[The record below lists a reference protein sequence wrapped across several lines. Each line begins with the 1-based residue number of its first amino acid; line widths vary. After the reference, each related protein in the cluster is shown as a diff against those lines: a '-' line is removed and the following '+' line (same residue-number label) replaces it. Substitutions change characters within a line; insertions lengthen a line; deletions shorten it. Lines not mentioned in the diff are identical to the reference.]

1 MSSTILV
8 KQEIDKQTLSVFIR
22 DLAADVNVNLKH
34 MIEDI
39 ILKKDKQSNVVNM
52 KQKKKPVIKK
62 KDIIIQ
68 QQNEK
73 RAKIFIEKDIQKIR
87 FLFKNLSKDNPF
99 EPIQTLQTKEGI
111 LHYKSQLL
119 QLLWKDKKNNI
130 PFITILYYHLKEQEV
145 EDKTKEILERIKKVF
160 KDDLVKQLM
169 MNDMGDM
176 LEPLCIYD
184 KQSHSFDP

>member
-130 PFITILYYHLKEQEV
+130 DT
-145 EDKTKEILERIKKVF
+145 
-160 KDDLVKQLM
+160 
-169 MNDMGDM
+169 
-176 LEPLCIYD
+176 
-184 KQSHSFDP
+184 